1 MSWFQNTAV
10 IYPFFLLVDAS
21 LVDYFES
28 RYALLQCFHSKLCW
42 DRTIWGTTGTVV
54 PSVTRIRYFKLYY
67 QYGLG
72 HEISLRL
79 EQWRK
84 LSSKDMSVKII
95 FNIVRYPDVIIWEL
109 RKERQFGFL

>member
-1 MSWFQNTAV
+1 MLCYSVSIRNFAGTE
-10 IYPFFLLVDAS
+10 PFAQRMGS
-21 LVDYFES
+21 
-28 RYALLQCFHSKLCW
+28 
-42 DRTIWGTTGTVV
+42 TGTVV
-54 PSVTRIRYFKLYY
+54 PSVTRIRYFKLY

-79 EQWRK
+79 EPWRK

-95 FNIVRYPDVIIWEL
+95 FNIVRYPDVITWEL